1 MAQQFAMKT
10 YSVEFEIAGPMA
22 MFARPDTGASPVSSA
37 APPWSVCKAWCES
50 VAAFFGTER
59 PGAFFAPTAVELW
72 QPIRYEKYKVNY
84 RGPLRKPDAVQKG
97 TSYQLAATVLV
108 DVCYRVRAECTP
120 LGTDETKVNA
130 AHALQDIFNRRLKRG
145 QSKYTPSLGWQEF
158 VPSYFGPLRST
169 GLQPDAPR
177 LQTDIDLLLPAFLLS
192 VWDAPIRGRYKP
204 TFRELRIRGGVL
216 EFPKARATADRLQ
229 FE

>member
-1 MAQQFAMKT
+1 MKT
-10 YSVEFEIAGPMA
+10 YPIEFEIAGPMA
-22 MFARPDTGASPVSSA
+22 MFARPDTGASPVSSP

-59 PGAFFAPTAVELW
+59 PGAFFSPTAVELW
-72 QPIRYEKYKVNY
+72 RPVRYEKYKVNY
-84 RGPLRKPDAVQKG
+84 RGPLRKPDAIQKG

-108 DVCYRVRAECTP
+108 DVCYRVHAECVP
-120 LGTDETKVNA
+120 LGTNETKVNA

-158 VPSYFGPLRST
+158 VPTYFGPPRST
-169 GLQPDAPR
+169 AEQPDAPR

-192 VWDAPIRGRYKP
+192 VWDAPIRGRYRP
-204 TFRELRIRGGVL
+204 TFRELPIRGGVL
-216 EFPKARATADRLQ
+216 EFPKARVTGDQLH